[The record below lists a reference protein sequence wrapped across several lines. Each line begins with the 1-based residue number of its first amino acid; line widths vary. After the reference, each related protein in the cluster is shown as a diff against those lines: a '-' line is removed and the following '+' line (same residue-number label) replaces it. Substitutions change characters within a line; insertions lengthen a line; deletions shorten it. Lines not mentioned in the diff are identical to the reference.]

1 MSRPRRSAL
10 NKTGGRRNMISWE
23 EVVIEGSEQESNGDD
38 ESTDFGSDEIYST
51 SSIAL
56 CSEFNLTFG

>member
-1 MSRPRRSAL
+1 
-10 NKTGGRRNMISWE
+10 MISWE